1 MGAGATALGCYVP
14 AMETRQFGDLAVSA
28 IGLGCMTMTGHYG
41 PGDDDESIATLHRA
55 VELGVTLFDT
65 ANVYGGGENERLV
78 GRGLAGLRDRI
89 VLSTK
94 FGFARGAD
102 GKPTIDGNPD
112 RIADRCDESLAR
124 LGFDHIDLYILHR
137 VDTQVPIE
145 ETVGGMAGL
154 VESGKVRH
162 LGLSEVSAETLRR
175 AHAVHPIAAV
185 QSEYSLWSRDREREM
200 IPTCRELGVGFMP
213 FSPLGR
219 AMLTGAIQSQDQL
232 FGDDD
237 RRSRNPRFQPD
248 NLAHNRGLVEQFEA
262 VATELAVTPA
272 QLSLAWVLSKGDHLA
287 PIPGTRRRTW
297 LEQNVAAA
305 DIELSPEV
313 IARIEAIFQPDAVAG
328 DRYDPS
334 MLSLTQSDDASA

>member
-1 MGAGATALGCYVP
+1 MK
-14 AMETRQFGDLAVSA
+14 TRQFGDLTVSA

-41 PGDDDESIATLHRA
+41 PSDSPADQEEARATLRRA

-65 ANVYGGGENERLV
+65 ANVYGLGENEKLV
-78 GRGLAGLRDRI
+78 GPTLKPWRDRV
-89 VLSTK
+89 VLATK

-102 GKPTIDGNPD
+102 GKPTIDGHPD
-112 RIADRCDESLAR
+112 RIEARCDESLER

-137 VDTQVPIE
+137 VDPAVPIE
-145 ETVGGMAGL
+145 DTVGAMAQL

-162 LGLSEVSAETLRR
+162 LGLSEVNADTLRR

-185 QSEYSLWSRDREREM
+185 QSEYSLWTRDREQEM
-200 IPTCRELGVGFMP
+200 IPTCAELGVGFMP

-219 AMLTGAIQSQDQL
+219 AMLTGAIQSEDEL
-232 FGDDD
+232 AGDED
-237 RRSRNPRFQPD
+237 RRSRNPRFTGD
-248 NLAHNRGLVEQFEA
+248 NLAHNRALVAQFEA
-262 VATELAVTPA
+262 VADQLDIAPA
-272 QLSLAWVLSKGDHLA
+272 QLALAWVLAKGNHIA

-305 DIELSPEV
+305 DVQLSAEV
-313 IARIEAIFQPDAVAG
+313 VDRIQSIFVPDAIAG

-334 MLSLTQSDDASA
+334 MLRLVQLDDS